1 MQIIGNYLRWMSEQ
15 ILCRKYIIILKTEKN
30 YKIGIV
36 CYPTYGGSGVVA
48 TELGIALAEKG
59 HEVHFISYSQPFRL
73 DRVSDKT
80 FFHEVT
86 VPDYPLFD
94 YTPYELNLTSKLVD
108 VVLHEKIDILHV
120 HYAIPHASA
129 AIQAKHILETYGV
142 KIPIVTTLHGT
153 DITLLGKDKSF
164 KPVIEYAINKSDAV
178 TSVSLDLKKETLN
191 HFKITKQIDVIP
203 NFIDSNLY
211 NKDGDKVLRSKF
223 ANTQEKILIH
233 VSNLRKVKRVTDV
246 VKIFEI
252 VQKEIPSK
260 LIMIGDGPERIQAEQ
275 LCRKLN
281 ISDRVKFMG
290 KLKSVEEFMSI
301 SDLFLLP
308 SETESFGLVALE
320 AMASGV
326 SVISSNSGGL
336 SEVNIDGLTGY
347 LSEVGDVK
355 QMSENAIKLLS
366 DNEKLEEFK
375 ENAFIHSQKFD
386 LPNILPLYECLY
398 EKLQTNK

>member
-1 MQIIGNYLRWMSEQ
+1 ME
-15 ILCRKYIIILKTEKN
+15 TEKK

-108 VVLHEKIDILHV
+108 VVRHEKIDILHV

-129 AIQAKHILETYGV
+129 AIQAKHILETYGIN
-142 KIPIVTTLHGT
+142 IPIVTTLHGT

-178 TSVSLDLKKETLN
+178 TSVSSDLKKETLN

-211 NKDGDKVLRSKF
+211 NKDGGKVLRSKL
-223 ANTQEKILIH
+223 ANTDEKILIH
-233 VSNLRKVKRVTDV
+233 VSNFRKVKRVTDV
-246 VKIFEI
+246 VKIFEF

-275 LCRKLN
+275 LCRKFS

-336 SEVNIDGLTGY
+336 SEVNVDDVTGY

-398 EKLQTNK
+398 EKIQTNK

>member
-1 MQIIGNYLRWMSEQ
+1 MFEQ
-15 ILCRKYIIILKTEKN
+15 ILCRKYLIILATENN

-129 AIQAKHILETYGV
+129 AIQAKHILETYGIN
-142 KIPIVTTLHGT
+142 IPIVTTLHGT

-191 HFKITKQIDVIP
+191 HFKISNQIDVIP

-211 NKDGDKVLRSKF
+211 NKDGDKILRSKF
-223 ANTQEKILIH
+223 ANTDEKILIH
-233 VSNLRKVKRVTDV
+233 VSNFRKVKRVPDV
-246 VKIFEI
+246 INIFEI

-260 LIMIGDGPERIQAEQ
+260 LLMIGDGPERMKSEQ
-275 LCRKLN
+275 LCRKLK
-281 ISDRVKFMG
+281 ISNRVKFMG

-320 AMASGV
+320 AMASKV
-326 SVISSNSGGL
+326 AIISTNSGGL
-336 SEVNIDGLTGY
+336 SEVNIDGVTGY

-355 QMSENAIKLLS
+355 QMSENAIKLLA
-366 DNEKLEEFK
+366 DNEKLEQFK

-398 EKLQTNK
+398 EKLLTDK

>member
-1 MQIIGNYLRWMSEQ
+1 MSEQ
-15 ILCRKYIIILKTEKN
+15 ILCRKYIIILETEKN

-129 AIQAKHILETYGV
+129 AIQAKHILETYGI

-223 ANTQEKILIH
+223 VNIDEKILIH
-233 VSNLRKVKRVTDV
+233 VSNFRKVKRVTDV

-336 SEVNIDGLTGY
+336 SEVNIDDVTGY
-347 LSEVGDVK
+347 LSEAGDVK
-355 QMSENAIKLLS
+355 QMSKNAIKLLS

-398 EKLQTNK
+398 EKLQTNKK

>member
-1 MQIIGNYLRWMSEQ
+1 MSEQ

-223 ANTQEKILIH
+223 ANTDEKILIH
-233 VSNLRKVKRVTDV
+233 VSNFRKVKRVIDV

-347 LSEVGDVK
+347 LSEVGNVK

>member
-1 MQIIGNYLRWMSEQ
+1 MSEQ
-15 ILCRKYIIILKTEKN
+15 ILCRKYIIILETEKN

-129 AIQAKHILETYGV
+129 AIQAKHILETYGI

-223 ANTQEKILIH
+223 ANTDEKILIH
-233 VSNLRKVKRVTDV
+233 VSNFRKVKRVTDV

-336 SEVNIDGLTGY
+336 SEVNIDDVTGY

-366 DNEKLEEFK
+366 DNEKLKEFK

-386 LPNILPLYECLY
+386 LPKILPLYESLY
-398 EKLQTNK
+398 TKLFNC

>member
-1 MQIIGNYLRWMSEQ
+1 MSEQ

-129 AIQAKHILETYGV
+129 AIQAKHILETYGI

-355 QMSENAIKLLS
+355 QMSENAITLLS
-366 DNEKLEEFK
+366 NEKMLDTFK
-375 ENAFIHSQKFD
+375 QNAFNHAMNFD
-386 LPNILPLYECLY
+386 LPNILPLYESLY
-398 EKLQTNK
+398 TKLCNI